1 MHNLTVIQHAPL
13 PQTPRPII
21 SIGAGGIVHDAHY
34 PAYRKAG
41 FTVDGIYDRNKERAE
56 WMAQTF
62 GVDTVY
68 NSLQEAVERAPSGAV
83 FDVALPASAL
93 LETLPQLPDG
103 AAVLMQKPL
112 GENLDEAR
120 AIRDLC
126 HRKGFVAAVNFQM
139 RYAPYILAARSL
151 IEQGVIGEV
160 HDMEVRVTVYTPW
173 HLWTFLE
180 GNPRVEILYHS
191 IHYLDLFRSFL
202 GEPRGVYAKSTKS
215 PLSPKLAAT
224 RSNLI
229 LDYGDTLRA
238 NITANHSHD
247 YGLRHQE
254 SYVKWEGTNGAIIAR
269 LGVLMNYPRGEP
281 DRFEYCIRREG
292 QEPVWT
298 QVPVEGTWFPDAF
311 IGTMASVMRYVE
323 GSADVLPT
331 SVDDAIKTM
340 ALMEAAYTSSE
351 SGATPIP
358 VVSEQND

>member
-41 FTVDGIYDRNKERAE
+41 FTVDGIYDSNKERAE

-68 NSLQEAVERAPSGAV
+68 NALQ
-83 FDVALPASAL
+83 
-93 LETLPQLPDG
+93 ETLPELPDG
-103 AAVLMQKPL
+103 AAVLMQKPM

-173 HLWTFLE
+173 H
-180 GNPRVEILYHS
+180 
-191 IHYLDLFRSFL
+191 
-202 GEPRGVYAKSTKS
+202 
-215 PLSPKLAAT
+215 
-224 RSNLI
+224 
-229 LDYGDTLRA
+229 
-238 NITANHSHD
+238 
-247 YGLRHQE
+247 
-254 SYVKWEGTNGAIIAR
+254 
-269 LGVLMNYPRGEP
+269 
-281 DRFEYCIRREG
+281 
-292 QEPVWT
+292 
-298 QVPVEGTWFPDAF
+298 
-311 IGTMASVMRYVE
+311 
-323 GSADVLPT
+323 
-331 SVDDAIKTM
+331 
-340 ALMEAAYTSSE
+340 
-351 SGATPIP
+351 
-358 VVSEQND
+358 